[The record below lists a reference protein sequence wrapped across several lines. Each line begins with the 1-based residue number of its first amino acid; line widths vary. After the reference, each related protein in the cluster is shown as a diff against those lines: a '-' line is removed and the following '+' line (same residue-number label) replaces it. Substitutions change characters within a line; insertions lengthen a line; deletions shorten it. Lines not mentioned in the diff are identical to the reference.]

1 MIRIITDS
9 SSDIT
14 IEEAKQLGVEV
25 VPLHVIFGNDV
36 YMDGVDITH
45 DEFYKK
51 LEECEELP
59 KTSQMN
65 PAGFVQV
72 FEKYIE
78 QGDEIVG
85 IFLSSKLSGTYQSS
99 VIASQM
105 LETDKIHLIDSL
117 NASIGLA
124 VLVREAVKFRESG
137 KTACEIKQE
146 IEKLVKKVKLV
157 AVIDTLKYLKMGGRL
172 SATSALVGGVLGI
185 TPVISVVDGSVE
197 VVSKTRGQ
205 KKSIRFMMD
214 YMKENMPDEKY
225 VIDFGY
231 TKIIK
236 NLENFKASCIPNFEL
251 GEAWTREIGAVIGT
265 HVGPGAFGVAYISK

>member
-14 IEEAKQLGVEV
+14 VEEAQKLGVEL

-36 YMDGVDITH
+36 FMDGVDITH
-45 DEFYKK
+45 DEFYQK
-51 LEECEELP
+51 LEKCEELP

-65 PAGFVQV
+65 PAGFVQI

-105 LETDKIHLIDSL
+105 LETDKIHIVDSL
-117 NASIGLA
+117 NASVGLA
-124 VLVREAVKFRESG
+124 VLVREAVKLRESG
-137 KTACEIKQE
+137 KNACEIKEE
-146 IEKLVKKVKLV
+146 IEKLVKKVRLV

-185 TPVISVVDGSVE
+185 TPVISVIDGAVE
-197 VVSKTRGQ
+197 VLAKTRGQ

-214 YMKENMPDEKY
+214 YMNDNMPDEEH

-231 TKIIK
+231 TRIIK
-236 NLENFKASCIPNFEL
+236 NLDNFKASCMPNFKL
-251 GEAWTREIGAVIGT
+251 GEDSTREIGAVIGT
-265 HVGPGAFGVAYISK
+265 HIGPGAFGVAYIAK

>member
-14 IEEAKQLGVEV
+14 VDEAQKLGVEL

-36 YMDGVDITH
+36 FMDGVDITH
-45 DEFYKK
+45 DEFYQK
-51 LEECEELP
+51 LEACEELP

-65 PAGFVQV
+65 PAGFVQI

-105 LETDKIHLIDSL
+105 LETDKIHIVDSL

-124 VLVREAVKFRESG
+124 VLVREAVKLRESG
-137 KTACEIKQE
+137 KSACEIKEE
-146 IEKLVKKVKLV
+146 IEKLVKKVRLV

-172 SATSALVGGVLGI
+172 SSTSALVGGVLGI
-185 TPVISVVDGSVE
+185 TPVISVIDGAVE
-197 VVSKTRGQ
+197 VLAKTRGQ
-205 KKSIRFMMD
+205 KKSIRFMVD
-214 YMKENMPDEKY
+214 YMNENIPDEEH

-231 TKIIK
+231 TRIIK
-236 NLENFKASCIPNFEL
+236 NLDKFKENCIPNFKL
-251 GEAWTREIGAVIGT
+251 GEDSTREIGAVIGT
-265 HVGPGAFGVAYISK
+265 HIGPGAFGVAYIAK